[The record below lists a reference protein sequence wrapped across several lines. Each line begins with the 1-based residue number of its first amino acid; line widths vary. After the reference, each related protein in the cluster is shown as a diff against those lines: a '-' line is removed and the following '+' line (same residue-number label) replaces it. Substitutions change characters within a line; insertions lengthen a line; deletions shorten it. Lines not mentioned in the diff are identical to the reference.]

1 MTKGLDASFVHYGIR
16 QTDLNLLESLAQ
28 KHQLDFDWIQEEILK
43 KFHEQRTRDMVMDE
57 ASLAKLIEKALN
69 KLDVQ

>member
-16 QTDLNLLESLAQ
+16 QSDLSLLDALAQ

-43 KFHEQRTRDMVMDE
+43 KYHEQKTKDVTMDE
-57 ASLAKLIEKALN
+57 SALFKLIEKALQ
-69 KLDVQ
+69 KLEVE

>member
-16 QTDLNLLESLAQ
+16 QADLNILEALAQ
-28 KHQLDFDWIQEEILK
+28 KHQLNFEWIQEELLK

-57 ASLAKLIEKALN
+57 AALGKLIEKALQ
-69 KLDVQ
+69 KLEVE

>member
-16 QTDLNLLESLAQ
+16 QSDLNLLEALAQ

-43 KFHEQRTRDMVMDE
+43 KYHEQKARDQEMDE
-57 ASLAKLIEKALN
+57 AALVRLLERALQKLEIR
-69 KLDVQ
+69 